1 MKILLFSTLP
11 NLYKI
16 LLIYIYI
23 KLNSSYH
30 PSTGIL
36 RLPELRIDA
45 TSHYLF
51 KEVLPITL
59 ECNLYSA
66 NKYSPSYKL
75 DDPIIWPVFWFKDGF
90 RVEKK
95 DGYYAYDGKLNITNL
110 KLKEG
115 NYQCAGHVENIKLNV
130 GYVGTDLVSPPLKLI
145 RTRTSKFFY
154 KTKKKT
160 LIHCFQRSNTR
171 IPCEGLPHIVPNPY
185 LLWFEKDDN
194 PRIKYGIPP
203 YNKRHVATQ
212 SGLQIYNVSISD
224 GGKYSCK
231 VKNLYTN
238 QTRKNYKPVILK
250 VNPGIQPEYTI
261 TKKYEDYAERKYMEP
276 KYIKIHTSINSS
288 ILLECYLLGLETR
301 WIWEKHGS
309 LPPETEMIG
318 SNLKFKRIIEKYSG
332 NYTCESINPG
342 VTEKVYYSIIVHK
355 PSFVS
360 FDISSISN
368 GNMWIFHC
376 LSRNLIYEVPLMYL
390 ESVDLSQTMTRNKKY
405 IPLFYSNPITFNGT
419 TEEFK
424 GSIQCMS
431 RPSMEEGEVY
441 GQNLNVGKTINYL
454 LVPKNIRNYPL
465 SIYNVNQTRYTGE
478 SVEIYCYTGGDRYT
492 FTFNGESLSNLRNHF
507 GGRDKWNRE
516 YTIITNLNEKDQG
529 WYSCR
534 TRSFSTRFEKV
545 NRFYLTVY
553 DISQRKIHMEI
564 NKRLK
569 LREEQ
574 QLFFETYLKTSYLEV
589 PFIDYDFDDIRL
601 FWDINTINENII
613 QNFTS
618 IAILTKSFGE
628 RSKWEVDCVVPINET
643 SVILNRKN
651 GIFKIKMQAIK
662 NDRSLLNSPESK
674 WINFGDSPNEYL
686 YSRKNI
692 MYGLTYFGVK
702 PINDSEIQLVWIFTD
717 NYIIGDNL
725 KHQLMYQKLDNIP
738 KDYKSTL
745 QEDYFESNS
754 TQLILGNLLSNT
766 TYRIRLI
773 IFTEFVDII
782 SPEIKIK
789 TNITIVNGKPKL
801 CLSCEVKKI
810 VIKYNIHI
818 FLPLFFATVFL
829 CGFFCQFPYC
839 EYLTCRFLI
848 RIILRQTPTGK
859 FMDTSAYIYNQQNI
873 EKSKVYHEVMR
884 NALNDVNI
892 KGLSINT
899 ISNFTDD
906 DISTDHEE
914 NNIVDNSSSDEGTL
928 IPMKEEEIIIEKAD
942 TESSPIN
949 YLSIDGRDTLSES
962 WYSGERN
969 TINYQEIFNE
979 PEDIISLSN
988 NSEFPNYTNIENINN
1003 PNGNNYAN
1011 IGKFS
1016 DNNGNDSNF

>member
-1 MKILLFSTLP
+1 MQISHYLTIL
-11 NLYKI
+11 NIYKF
-16 LLIYIYI
+16 LLICIYI
-23 KLNSSYH
+23 QSIGSYH
-30 PSTGIL
+30 PTTGIL
-36 RLPELRIDA
+36 RLPELRIDT

-51 KEVLPITL
+51 KEVLPLTL

-75 DDPIIWPVFWFKDGF
+75 EDPIIWPVLWFKDGF

-95 DGYYAYDGKLNITNL
+95 DGYHAYDGKLNITNL

-115 NYQCAGHVENIKLNV
+115 NYQCAAHVENIKLNV
-130 GYVGTDLVSPPLKLI
+130 GYVGTDLVSTPLKLI
-145 RTRTSKFFY
+145 RTKTSKFFY

-171 IPCEGLPHIVPNPY
+171 IPCEGLPDIIPNPY
-185 LLWFEKDDN
+185 LLWFEKNDD
-194 PRIKYGIPP
+194 PKIKYGIPP
-203 YNKRHVATQ
+203 YNLRHVATQ
-212 SGLQIYNVSISD
+212 SGLQIYNVTIED

-231 VKNLYTN
+231 IKNLYTN

-250 VNPGIQPEYTI
+250 VNQGIQPEYTI
-261 TKKYEDYAERKYMEP
+261 TKKYEDYAERKNLEP
-276 KYIKIHTSINSS
+276 NYTKIHTSINSS
-288 ILLECYLLGLETR
+288 ILLECYILGLETR
-301 WIWEKHGS
+301 WVWEKHGS
-309 LPPETEMIG
+309 LPYDTEMVG
-318 SNLKFKRIIEKYSG
+318 TNLRFKRIIEKYAG
-332 NYTCESINPG
+332 NYSCESINPG

-368 GNMWIFHC
+368 GNMWVFHC

-405 IPLFYSNPITFNGT
+405 IPLFYSNPITFNASA
-419 TEEFK
+419 EEFK

-431 RPSMEEGEVY
+431 RPSMEEGDVY
-441 GQNLNVGKTINYL
+441 GIDLNIGRTINYL
-454 LVPKNIRNYPL
+454 LVPKNMRNYPL

-478 SVEIYCYTGGDRYT
+478 AVEIYCYTGGDRYT
-492 FTFNGESLSNLRNHF
+492 FTFNGETLSNLRNHF

-545 NRFYLTVY
+545 NKFYLTVY

-569 LREEQ
+569 MREEQ
-574 QLFFETYLKTSYLEV
+574 QVFFETYLKVSYLQV
-589 PFIDYDFDDIRL
+589 PFIDYNFDDIKL
-601 FWDINTINENII
+601 FWDLSTINENII

-618 IAILTKSFGE
+618 IAILTQSYE
-628 RSKWEVDCVVPINET
+628 EHSKWEIDSVLSINET
-643 SVILNRKN
+643 HIFLNRKH
-651 GIFKIKMQAIK
+651 GIFKLKMQALK
-662 NDRSLLNSPESK
+662 NDRPLLTSPESK
-674 WINFGDSPNEYL
+674 WINFVGTSHDYL
-686 YSRKNI
+686 SSLKNTMYSLK
-692 MYGLTYFGVK
+692 YFDVK
-702 PINDSEIQLVWIFTD
+702 PLNDSEIQLVWLFTD
-717 NYIIGDNL
+717 NYMSTDNL

-773 IFTEFVDII
+773 IFTEYVDII

-789 TNITIVNGKPKL
+789 TNETMILSKPDL
-801 CLSCEVKKI
+801 CLVCGVKKKI
-810 VIKYNIHI
+810 HKYHLH
-818 FLPLFFATVFL
+818 FLVPLFIATLFL
-829 CGFFCQFPYC
+829 MAFFCQFPVC
-839 EYLTCRFLI
+839 EYLTCRFLF

-859 FMDTSAYIYNQQNI
+859 FMDTSAFIYNQQNI

-884 NALNDVNI
+884 NALNDVNFN
-892 KGLSINT
+892 GLSIHT
-899 ISNFTDD
+899 ISNFSNENSSIESNDDHSEIDD
-906 DISTDHEE
+906 DSST
-914 NNIVDNSSSDEGTL
+914 NGTITQTKNEL
-928 IPMKEEEIIIEKAD
+928 LIIERAD
-942 TESSPIN
+942 TESSPLN
-949 YLSIDGRDTLSES
+949 YLSIDGRDTFSES

-969 TINYQEIFNE
+969 TITYQEIYNDHD
-979 PEDIISLSN
+979 DIIGSSCD
-988 NSEFPNYTNIENINN
+988 SEFPNYTNIETINN
-1003 PNGNNYAN
+1003 GSDDNNYAN
-1011 IGKFS
+1011 IHKLS
-1016 DNNGNDSNF
+1016 TTSKNNN